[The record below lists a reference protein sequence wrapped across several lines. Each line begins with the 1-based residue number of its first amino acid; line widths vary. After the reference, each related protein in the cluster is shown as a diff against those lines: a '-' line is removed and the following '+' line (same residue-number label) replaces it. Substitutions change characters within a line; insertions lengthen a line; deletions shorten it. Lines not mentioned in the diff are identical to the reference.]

1 MPCTTTFPLLLSSLK
16 TGVCPCESQLFSSL
30 ISGCSRCTRGGRDRT
45 EKQGGLFT
53 VVLFFPSQNLP
64 VEEIYTPALNI
75 RVRDNRTF
83 GRRPI
88 VGVHSVKSI
97 QQYRCP
103 TPQVT
108 EEVDSGPGKA
118 PPPKGRKKLLQAFG
132 KIDTCYTR
140 RIVQLCLYVGS
151 GWLK

>member
-1 MPCTTTFPLLLSSLK
+1 MFMLVLSL
-16 TGVCPCESQLFSSL
+16 
-30 ISGCSRCTRGGRDRT
+30 
-45 EKQGGLFT
+45 
-53 VVLFFPSQNLP
+53 QNLP

-97 QQYRCP
+97 QKYRCT

-108 EEVDSGPGKA
+108 EEIDSG
-118 PPPKGRKKLLQAFG
+118 PPPKGR
-132 KIDTCYTR
+132 
-140 RIVQLCLYVGS
+140 
-151 GWLK
+151 

>member
-1 MPCTTTFPLLLSSLK
+1 MK
-16 TGVCPCESQLFSSL
+16 NW
-30 ISGCSRCTRGGRDRT
+30 R
-45 EKQGGLFT
+45 LFT
-53 VVLFFPSQNLP
+53 FMLVLSLQNLP

-97 QQYRCP
+97 QKYRCA

-108 EEVDSGPGKA
+108 EEIDSG
-118 PPPKGRKKLLQAFG
+118 PPPKGR
-132 KIDTCYTR
+132 
-140 RIVQLCLYVGS
+140 
-151 GWLK
+151 

>member
-1 MPCTTTFPLLLSSLK
+1 MK
-16 TGVCPCESQLFSSL
+16 K
-30 ISGCSRCTRGGRDRT
+30 GGSFIV
-45 EKQGGLFT
+45 LPFFFT
-53 VVLFFPSQNLP
+53 QNLP

-97 QQYRCP
+97 QKYRCP

-108 EEVDSGPGKA
+108 EEVDSGP
-118 PPPKGRKKLLQAFG
+118 PPKGRTEHVGGFVR
-132 KIDTCYTR
+132 TCAH
-140 RIVQLCLYVGS
+140 
-151 GWLK
+151 